1 MKGMCFI
8 LGTRPEI
15 IKLAPLIRRARGRG
29 IPFTIIHTGQHYDDA
44 LDGVFFRELDLPAP
58 DANLRAAAPSRE
70 EMFDT
75 MLPQVER
82 LWTASRPSVVVVQ
95 GDTNSALCGALLAEH
110 MDIPVAHVEAG
121 LRSGDLSMPEEVN
134 RIRMDKGASRLY
146 IPTEEQAEHVREEGI
161 PAERILVTGNTI
173 ADAVND
179 HKDMA
184 RSAAL
189 PPSLDGLVHGR
200 FAIVTLHRPALV
212 DDPAKLAN
220 HLRVIDGVLAEEV
233 LAGVFLCHP
242 RTRAKLG
249 NPGHAFSSLVVA
261 EPIGYFPMLRLLSVA
276 SILIT
281 DSGGLQEEA
290 AILRVPCVTVR
301 ENTERPETIRAGGN
315 ALVGFDPAKLEI
327 AVKRFLHEPIDWKPL
342 YDVEA
347 PSEMI
352 LDDLVRRYL

>member
-1 MKGMCFI
+1 MKSVCFV

-44 LDGVFFRELDLPAP
+44 LDGVFFRELSLPAP

-70 EMFDT
+70 EMFDA
-75 MLPQVER
+75 MLSRMER
-82 LWTASRPSVVVVQ
+82 MWTDCRPSVVVVQ

-134 RIRMDKGASRLY
+134 RIRMDKGAARLY
-146 IPTEEQAEHVREEGI
+146 VPTPEQAEIVRREGI
-161 PAERILVTGNTI
+161 PTDRILVTGNTI

-184 RSAAL
+184 RDAEL
-189 PPSLDGLVHGR
+189 RPPLDELARGR

-212 DDPAKLAN
+212 DDPAKLAD
-220 HLRVIDGVLAEEV
+220 HLRIIDGVFSAEGITG
-233 LAGVFLCHP
+233 AFLCHP
-242 RTRAKLG
+242 RTRAKLAG
-249 NPGHAFSSLVVA
+249 QDLSFSSLIVA
-261 EPIGYFPMLRLLSVA
+261 EPIGYFPMLRLLGSA
-276 SILIT
+276 SILVT

-290 AILRVPCVTVR
+290 ALLRVPCVTVR
-301 ENTERPETIRAGGN
+301 ENTERPETLRAGGN
-315 ALVGFDPAKLEI
+315 ALVGFDPGKLEA

-342 YDVEA
+342 YDVAA
-347 PSEMI
+347 PSDAI
-352 LDDLVRRYL
+352 LDDLVARFL

>member
-1 MKGMCFI
+1 MKSVCFV

-15 IKLAPLIRRARGRG
+15 IKLAPLIRRARDRG
-29 IPFTIIHTGQHYDDA
+29 IPFTIVHTGQHYDDV

-58 DANLRAAAPSRE
+58 DANLHAAAPSRE
-70 EMFDT
+70 EMFDA
-75 MLPQVER
+75 MLPAVEAM
-82 LWTASRPSVVVVQ
+82 WKASRPSVVVVQ
-95 GDTNSALCGALLAEH
+95 GDTNSALCGALFAEH

-146 IPTEEQAEHVREEGI
+146 VPTQEQAGYLLAEGMPAGHV
-161 PAERILVTGNTI
+161 LVTGNTI

-184 RSAAL
+184 RDAAL
-189 PPSLDGLVHGR
+189 PPPLDVLVRGR

-220 HLRVIDGVLAEEV
+220 HLHAIDDVLAKEG

-249 NPGHAFSSLVVA
+249 NPGQAFSSLIVA
-261 EPIGYFPMLRLLSVA
+261 EPIGYFPMLRLLSSA
-276 SILIT
+276 SILVT

-315 ALVGFDPAKLEI
+315 RLVGFDIPALQE
-327 AVKRFLHEPIDWKPL
+327 AVRRFLHDPIEWKPL
-342 YDVEA
+342 YDVAA
-347 PSEMI
+347 PSEAI
-352 LDDLVRRYL
+352 LDDLARCFL